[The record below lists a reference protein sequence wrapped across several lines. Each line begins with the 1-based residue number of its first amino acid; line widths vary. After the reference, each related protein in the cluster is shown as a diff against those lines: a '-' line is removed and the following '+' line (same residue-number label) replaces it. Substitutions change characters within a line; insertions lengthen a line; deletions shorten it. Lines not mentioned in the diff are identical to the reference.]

1 MEGGARTGGAG
12 GQWVGAGEK
21 AQVGRGRH
29 ESIARS
35 GPGIGEEGEGEGGRM
50 RERGAPVLGKSTGWC
65 HFSQRISVP
74 SFQHVTDATGLKFS
88 V

>member
-1 MEGGARTGGAG
+1 VEGSARTGGAG
-12 GQWVGAGEK
+12 GQWVAGEK
-21 AQVGRGRH
+21 AHVGRGRH

-35 GPGIGEEGEGEGGRM
+35 GPGIGEEGPGEGGRG
-50 RERGAPVLGKSTGWC
+50 REGGAPVLGKSTGWC

-74 SFQHVTDATGLKFS
+74 SFQNVTDATGLAFS